1 DVAALEITVGH
12 GRTGG
17 DGHAAADDGVCAE
30 VADGEVGDV
39 HRTAATATV
48 AVVVAEQFADGAID
62 MFFKRGFDEVLVFG
76 ALEIGHAHAE
86 LFVGHLAD
94 GDGALGETFAVAA
107 VRAGDV
113 IAELQGGADAGRRA
127 FLADGDVG
135 GATVVEIADRLV
147 RAGAELD
154 DHLLHFADHEHV
166 LVNRD
171 RLLGRDG
178 AGLEFGFE
186 AALVAEQVDLA
197 TVDLCGLELGPHV
210 AEIRGRL
217 LLLRGFL

>member
-1 DVAALEITVGH
+1 MTTKTSEKAPKKQQTPTYLSDMRPQFEPAEIDCGKINLF
-12 GRTGG
+12 RYKGG
-17 DGHAAADDGVCAE
+17 L
-30 VADGEVGDV
+30 
-39 HRTAATATV
+39 
-48 AVVVAEQFADGAID
+48 
-62 MFFKRGFDEVLVFG
+62 KS
-76 ALEIGHAHAE
+76 E
-86 LFVGHLAD
+86 LKARSITPQ
-94 GDGALGETFAVAA
+94 EAVAIYE
-107 VRAGDV
+107 DM
-113 IAELQGGADAGRRA
+113 
-127 FLADGDVG
+127 
-135 GATVVEIADRLV
+135 
-147 RAGAELD
+147 LD